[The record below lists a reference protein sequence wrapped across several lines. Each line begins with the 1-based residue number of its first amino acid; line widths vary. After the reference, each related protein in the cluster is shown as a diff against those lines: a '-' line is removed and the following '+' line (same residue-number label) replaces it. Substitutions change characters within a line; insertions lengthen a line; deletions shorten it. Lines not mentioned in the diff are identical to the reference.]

1 MFSNKLF
8 RFFYKIF
15 NVPSEKFSGGGL
27 FFSWRAIYIYIYSY
41 LYSYLYSYIYTYD
54 FKSLFL
60 QNFCNSCFL
69 GEKVSTSLTNSSQF
83 QEPQILGLQIYPKNV
98 SNKIFGKINI
108 RFEMK
113 I

>member
-1 MFSNKLF
+1 MPFSLKMS
-8 RFFYKIF
+8 K
-15 NVPSEKFSGGGL
+15 NVKSTMRHLKYS
-27 FFSWRAIYIYIYSY
+27 YIYSY
-41 LYSYLYSYIYTYD
+41 IYSYLYSYIYTYD

-83 QEPQILGLQIYPKNV
+83 QEPQILGLQICPKNV